1 MLTQFVRTIMSRE
14 LVTLRRD
21 ESVKLA
27 KDVSHL
33 GRIGHLPVV
42 EGEKVV
48 GIVSLQDVLEV
59 SLTPLM
65 HGEEVQ
71 RMFLDGV
78 SVESVMSTPPTT
90 ISPDASI
97 QEAARLMVEKRIG
110 CLPVV
115 EHGRLVG
122 LVTETDILR
131 TVADME

>member
-1 MLTQFVRTIMSRE
+1 MLTQLVRTIMSTE

-27 KDVSHL
+27 KDVSQL

-42 EGEKVV
+42 EGETVV
-48 GIVSLQDVLEV
+48 GIVSWQDVLEV

-65 HGEEVQ
+65 HAEKGQ
-71 RMFLDGV
+71 RIFLEGV
-78 SVESVMSTPPTT
+78 SVERVMSTPPTT
-90 ISPDASI
+90 ISSDASI
-97 QEAARLMVEKRIG
+97 QEAAQLMVEKRIG

-122 LVTETDILR
+122 LVTTTDILR
-131 TVADME
+131 TVAGLE

>member
-1 MLTQFVRTIMSRE
+1 MSTE

-42 EGEKVV
+42 EGETVV

-65 HGEEVQ
+65 HGEKVQ
-71 RMFLDGV
+71 RIFLEGV

-97 QEAARLMVEKRIG
+97 QEAAQLMVEKRIG

-131 TVADME
+131 IVAGLE